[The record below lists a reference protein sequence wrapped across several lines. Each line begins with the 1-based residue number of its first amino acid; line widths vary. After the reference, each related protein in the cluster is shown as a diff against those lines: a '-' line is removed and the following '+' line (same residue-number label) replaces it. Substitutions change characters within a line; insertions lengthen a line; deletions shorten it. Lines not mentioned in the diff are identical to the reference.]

1 MIYKCDIQN
10 INVHLKHIAFFGRF
24 FSAFLEITVDIDRI
38 VLLGD
43 KSLKSFR
50 KFGKRFSHTIFLDRF
65 HELFI
70 ADITILFDSFSKIR
84 IMFRVKINPS
94 LFLQVVNSQIFLS
107 CLLFNFMFSIP
118 SCTAVCSGHFWKE
131 KKMSKKLSKFNEKLA
146 GFQEYILLSFCG
158 ELAF

>member
-1 MIYKCDIQN
+1 MVFSKLKEGYKLISIDLQMRYTEHQCTFKTYRIFW
-10 INVHLKHIAFFGRF
+10 KFFC
-24 FSAFLEITVDIDRI
+24 FSLEITVDIDRI

-94 LFLQVVNSQIFLS
+94 LFFAS
-107 CLLFNFMFSIP
+107 C
-118 SCTAVCSGHFWKE
+118 
-131 KKMSKKLSKFNEKLA
+131 KFADFPVLPLIQ
-146 GFQEYILLSFCG
+146 FHVFYS
-158 ELAF
+158 

>member
-1 MIYKCDIQN
+1 MVFSKLKEGYKLISIDLQMRYTEHQCTFKTYRIFWK
-10 INVHLKHIAFFGRF
+10 VFFCF
-24 FSAFLEITVDIDRI
+24 FLEITVDIDRI

-107 CLLFNFMFSIP
+107 CLLFNFVFSIP
-118 SCTAVCSGHFWKE
+118 SCTVVSSGHFWKE
-131 KKMSKKLSKFNEKLA
+131 KNV
-146 GFQEYILLSFCG
+146 
-158 ELAF
+158 